1 MPRYTIVPERS
12 QVWIDARSN
21 VHPIHS
27 TTSGLQGYVEL
38 EFEPSGTVDLSSSPS
53 GRLSLAVDRLK
64 SGNRM
69 EDRELQKRIDS
80 QKFPRIEGVLGQMVQ
95 NGSDGSYRVSGDVI
109 FRGVSRPH
117 EDVMTIRPLDD
128 RTISLIGSSRF
139 DVRDFGM
146 QPPRVLMLK
155 VEPEVDVKV
164 EIVAV
169 KDDAGEPD
177 E

>member
-1 MPRYTIVPERS
+1 VARYTIVPERS

-27 TTSGLQGYVEL
+27 ATSGLEGHVEL
-38 EFEPSGTVDLSSSPS
+38 ELGAEGTIDPSSVPS

-64 SGNRM
+64 SGNRL

-95 NGSDGSYRVSGDVI
+95 DGSDGSYRVRGDVI
-109 FRGVSRPH
+109 FRGVTRPH
-117 EDVMTIRPLDD
+117 EDLMTIRQLDA
-128 RTISLIGSSRF
+128 RTISLTGSSRF
-139 DVRDFGM
+139 DIRDFGM
-146 QPPRVLMLK
+146 QPPKVLMLK

-169 KDDAGEPD
+169 KDDAGERN